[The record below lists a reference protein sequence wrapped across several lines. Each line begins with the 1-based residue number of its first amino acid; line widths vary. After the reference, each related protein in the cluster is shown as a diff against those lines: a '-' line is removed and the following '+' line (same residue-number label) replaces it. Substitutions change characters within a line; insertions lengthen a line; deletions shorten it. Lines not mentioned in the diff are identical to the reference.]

1 MNGLSQEDVTVSPPQ
16 RSGASTSSRLGA
28 ARRRVLLVASAGGH
42 WVQLSR
48 LSPAFEGYE
57 ALYAT
62 TLDGVRAPSGDHPVA
77 MIRDASRSNPA
88 MFVVVFFQL
97 LWLILRTRPH
107 VVVSTGAAPG
117 LIALPIAKAFGAR
130 TVWIDS
136 LANCERLSLSG
147 RIARHFA
154 DLWLTQWPHLAGSHA
169 GLRCYGSVL

>member
-1 MNGLSQEDVTVSPPQ
+1 MAEQDVSEAAPRAVDREAAHRAPS
-16 RSGASTSSRLGA
+16 

-57 ALYAT
+57 ASYAT
-62 TLDGVRAPSGDHPVA
+62 TLDGVAAPSGSKPVTV
-77 MIRDASRSNPA
+77 IRDASRSNPA
-88 MFVVVFFQL
+88 MFAIVFLQL

-117 LIALPIAKAFGAR
+117 LLALPIAKAFGAR

-154 DLWLTQWPHLAGSHA
+154 DLWLTQWPHLADPQA

>member
-1 MNGLSQEDVTVSPPQ
+1 MNGLAQEDVTVSAPQ
-16 RSGASTSSRLGA
+16 TGGPDAPRRPRTRA
-28 ARRRVLLVASAGGH
+28 RRVLLVASAGGH

-62 TLDGVRAPSGDHPVA
+62 TFEGVRAPSGNEPVA
-77 MIRDASRSNPA
+77 VIRDASRSNPT
-88 MFVVVFFQL
+88 MFVIVFFQL
-97 LWLILRTRPH
+97 LRLILRTRPH

-117 LIALPIAKAFGAR
+117 LIALPIAKALGAR